1 MVEIRLINVD
11 RNIAYFHCLPE
22 FKENEAFD
30 LEIDLEKEEIRS
42 CSASAKLNV
51 YVAHAVWKIYD
62 LFEIT
67 GNIPERTSS
76 VWV

>member
-42 CSASAKLNV
+42 CSAKLNV

-62 LFEIT
+62 LFETT
-67 GNIPERTSS
+67 GNIPERTFS

>member
-30 LEIDLEKEEIRS
+30 LEIDLEKEEIKS
-42 CSASAKLNV
+42 CSTEPNV

-62 LFEIT
+62 LFETT
-67 GNIPERTSS
+67 GAIPERTSS

>member
-42 CSASAKLNV
+42 CSTEPNV
-51 YVAHAVWKIYD
+51 YVSHAVWKIYD
-62 LFEIT
+62 LFETT
-67 GNIPERTSS
+67 GNIPKRTSS